1 MGVIMHLSL
10 DKITIDAGTQG
21 RVKLDKKV
29 IEDYA
34 DKMQRGEKFPSCVV
48 ISDGKKNYLVDGFH
62 RYFAVR
68 KIKSPSL
75 DCDVI
80 QGTLQQAKE
89 YSWSVNDGH
98 GLPRSRADKRKV
110 VLMAISDES
119 HTGKSDREIATLCR
133 VSHTFVQNVRKEI
146 QETAGK
152 MADKPVAEEQ
162 ELATLPAEEE
172 NEEEAD
178 VFQEEM
184 TATIDLLRAEN
195 EALSDKLAVASMDAD
210 DLDKAMAESTIK
222 DLRAQIRVLE
232 IELKTVTESRDSFQ
246 RENAQLMKQVNSLT
260 NKLKKLQA

>member
-1 MGVIMHLSL
+1 MHLNL

-34 DKMQRGEKFPSCVV
+34 EKMQRGEIFPPCVV

-62 RYFAVR
+62 RYFAAR

-75 DCDVI
+75 DCNI
-80 QGTLQQAKE
+80 TEGTLQQAKE
-89 YSWSVNDGH
+89 RSWAANSDH
-98 GLPRSRADKRKV
+98 GLPRTRDDKRKC
-110 VLMAISDES
+110 VLSAIADDA
-119 HTGKSDREIATLCR
+119 HRGKSDREIAALCK
-133 VSHTFVQNVRKEI
+133 VSHTFVQNVRKELKEVAENI
-146 QETAGK
+146 SQP
-152 MADKPVAEEQ
+152 PVAVEQ
-162 ELATLPAEEE
+162 EVATLPPEDEEG
-172 NEEEAD
+172 D

-184 TATIDLLRAEN
+184 EATIELLKAEN

-260 NKLKKLQA
+260 NKLKKLHA

>member
-1 MGVIMHLSL
+1 MHLSL

-21 RVKLDKKV
+21 RVKLDKRV

-34 DKMQRGEKFPSCVV
+34 DKMQRGKTFLPCIVV
-48 ISDGKKNYLVDGFH
+48 SDGKKNYLVDGFH
-62 RYFAVR
+62 RYFAAR
-68 KIKSPSL
+68 KIKSPSI

-80 QGTLQQAKE
+80 EGTLQTAREK
-89 YSWSVNDGH
+89 SWSVNDAH
-98 GLPRSRADKRKV
+98 GLQRSRADKRKI
-110 VLMAISDES
+110 VLMAINDDN
-119 HTGKSDREIATLCR
+119 HRGKSDREIAALCSI
-133 VSHTFVQNVRKEI
+133 SHTFVQNVRKELKEVVENI
-146 QETAGK
+146 SQP
-152 MADKPVAEEQ
+152 PVAVEQ
-162 ELATLPAEEE
+162 EVATLPPEDEEG
-172 NEEEAD
+172 D

-184 TATIDLLRAEN
+184 EATIELLKAEN

>member
-1 MGVIMHLSL
+1 MHLSL

-34 DKMQRGEKFPSCVV
+34 EKMKLGEIFPPCVV
-48 ISDGKKNYLVDGFH
+48 ISDGKKNYLVNGFH
-62 RYFAVR
+62 RYFAAR

-75 DCDVI
+75 DCNVTE
-80 QGTLQQAKE
+80 GTLQQAKE
-89 YSWSVNDGH
+89 RSWAANSDH
-98 GLPRSRADKRKV
+98 GLPRTRGDKRKC
-110 VLMAISDES
+110 VLSAINDDT
-119 HTGKSDREIATLCR
+119 HRGKSDREIAVLCK
-133 VSHTFVQNVRKEI
+133 VSHTFVQNVRKELK
-146 QETAGK
+146 E
-152 MADKPVAEEQ
+152 VAENISQPPVTAEK
-162 ELATLPAEEE
+162 EVATLPPEDEE
-172 NEEEAD
+172 ND

-184 TATIDLLRAEN
+184 EATIELLKAEN

-222 DLRAQIRVLE
+222 DLRAQIRLLE

>member
-1 MGVIMHLSL
+1 MHLSL

-34 DKMQRGEKFPSCVV
+34 EKMQRGEVFPPCVV

-62 RYFAVR
+62 RYFAAR

-75 DCDVI
+75 DCNI
-80 QGTLQQAKE
+80 TEGTLQQAKE
-89 YSWSVNDGH
+89 RSWAANSDH
-98 GLPRSRADKRKV
+98 GLPRTRDDKRKC
-110 VLMAISDES
+110 VLSAIADDA
-119 HTGKSDREIATLCR
+119 HRGKSDREIAVLCK
-133 VSHTFVQNVRKEI
+133 VSHTFVQNVRKELKEVAENI
-146 QETAGK
+146 SQP
-152 MADKPVAEEQ
+152 PVAVEQ
-162 ELATLPAEEE
+162 EVATLPAEDEE
-172 NEEEAD
+172 GD
-178 VFQEEM
+178 VFHEEM
-184 TATIDLLRAEN
+184 EATIELLKAEN